1 MKNIKRV
8 LAIFC
13 LVILLIPTV
22 IFATGSYSNDN
33 IMVIDETVA
42 VNGTANGLIMLCGNT
57 ISSNANGDY
66 GFIAGREVNV
76 SGNITRDAFIVGETV
91 TIEQTGVINRDLYV
105 CASKVIINGAVNRN
119 IYVASSEVLVG
130 DKAYIRGDIHSTT
143 SKLVINE
150 TANVL
155 GTVEYK
161 STTNVSIPE
170 GIKTNVIA
178 VEAKDKTNKTNTI
191 DVQGELFGLLTIFIT
206 FVLLLL
212 LAPGFF
218 RKCDNNYSRNAK
230 KMFASFGI
238 GLLVLVFLPIVSIV
252 LMITIVGAPFAF
264 VLLLLY
270 IIAFIIAGVVGS
282 YVTVRT
288 IVGENMNKFL
298 TGVIGVVAYK
308 LLMLV
313 PELSI
318 FVYLFFVSLTLGA
331 LLMSFRCCKKQKCL
345 KKDETKEEVI
355 EVKAE
360 QMVEEKKEEVN
371 NNTTETLETTIQNK
385 EKNREDDKNNIK
397 KTEDD
402 N

>member
-1 MKNIKRV
+1 MKNMKNIKKV

-33 IMVIDETVA
+33 IMAFDETVA

-143 SKLVINE
+143 NKLVINE

-178 VEAKDKTNKTNTI
+178 VEAKDETSKTNTI
-191 DVQGELFGLLTIFIT
+191 DVQGKLLGLLTIFIT

-238 GLLVLVFLPIVSIV
+238 GLLVLVFLPIVSII
-252 LMITIVGAPFAF
+252 LMITIIGVPFAF

-282 YVTVRT
+282 YVIVRT

-313 PELSI
+313 PVLSI

-331 LLMSFRCCKKQKCL
+331 LLMSFRCCKKQSCL
-345 KKDETKEEVI
+345 KKDEPKEEVI
-355 EVKAE
+355 EAKAE
-360 QMVEEKKEEVN
+360 QVVEENKEETADTTS
-371 NNTTETLETTIQNK
+371 TTEKVETKPENNEEKVDNQDNDNK
-385 EKNREDDKNNIK
+385 
-397 KTEDD
+397 
-402 N
+402 

>member
-22 IFATGSYSNDN
+22 IFATGSYSSDN

-143 SKLVINE
+143 NKLVINE

-178 VEAKDKTNKTNTI
+178 VEVKDKTNKTNTI

-206 FVLLLL
+206 FALLLL

-331 LLMSFRCCKKQKCL
+331 LLMSFRCCKKQNCL
-345 KKDETKEEVI
+345 KKDEPKEEII
-355 EVKAE
+355 EAKAE
-360 QMVEEKKEEVN
+360 QIVEENKEETVDTAS
-371 NNTTETLETTIQNK
+371 TTESVETKPENNEEKADNQDNDNK
-385 EKNREDDKNNIK
+385 
-397 KTEDD
+397 
-402 N
+402 